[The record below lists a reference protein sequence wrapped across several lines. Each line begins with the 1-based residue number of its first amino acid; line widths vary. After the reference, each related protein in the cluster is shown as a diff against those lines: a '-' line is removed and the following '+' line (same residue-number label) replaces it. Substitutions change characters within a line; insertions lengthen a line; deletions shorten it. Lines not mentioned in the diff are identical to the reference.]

1 MPGKWFTPFPQKEFV
16 TWGRFYAMN
25 KPADRLLFKLLE
37 VIDNKISESNEYLLK
52 QKILFH
58 LRRML

>member
-1 MPGKWFTPFPQKEFV
+1 MPGKWFAPFPQKEFV

>member
-1 MPGKWFTPFPQKEFV
+1 MPGKWFAPFPQKEFV
-16 TWGRFYAMN
+16 TWSRFYAMN

-52 QKILFH
+52 QKI
-58 LRRML
+58 